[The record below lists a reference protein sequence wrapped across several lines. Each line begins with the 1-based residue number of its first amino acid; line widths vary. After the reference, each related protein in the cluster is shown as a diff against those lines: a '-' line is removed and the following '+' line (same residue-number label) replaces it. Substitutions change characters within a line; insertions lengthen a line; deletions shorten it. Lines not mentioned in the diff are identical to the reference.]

1 MSDGDGPSDGRT
13 TPDRSG
19 GGDWPL
25 PVDGVTEAVVATPT
39 PADDWA
45 IAALGLHPGDPVT
58 ARTWGATR
66 TRRNLDRLVERAA
79 SADGGDRDRMPA
91 PDTFAPGPRTADGAD
106 PGAVV
111 QFLTD
116 PVAFVRASL
125 GRWTA
130 AEPVVDAATAWVAVG
145 VERVA
150 MGTEDG
156 TEWVDWALHPG
167 PSVVL
172 ERGVPVLRRGTA
184 AVVEAT
190 VAASRLGVPGEPD
203 EVLRA
208 RLDQHAAVVRRTGS
222 GRDRVAMERLAELVD
237 GWLPPDG

>member
-1 MSDGDGPSDGRT
+1 MSDNDGPSDGRT

-39 PADDWA
+39 PDDDWA
-45 IAALGLHPGDPVT
+45 LAALGLHPGEPVT

-66 TRRNLDRLVERAA
+66 TRRNLDRLIDEAT
-79 SADGGDRDRMPA
+79 SGDGAGRDRMPA
-91 PDTFAPGPRTADGAD
+91 PDAFEPGPWTADGAD
-106 PGAVV
+106 PAAVV
-111 QFLTD
+111 QFVTD

-130 AEPVVDAATAWVAVG
+130 DEPVADVATAWVAVG
-145 VERVA
+145 VELVA
-150 MGTEDG
+150 TGTEDG

-167 PSVVL
+167 PSTIL
-172 ERGVPVLRRGTA
+172 ERRVPILRRGTA

-203 EVLRA
+203 EVLRE
-208 RLDQHAAVVRRTGS
+208 RLDRQAAIVRRTGS
-222 GRDRVAMERLAELVD
+222 ERDRAAMGRLADLAD
-237 GWLPPDG
+237 GWTLPDG